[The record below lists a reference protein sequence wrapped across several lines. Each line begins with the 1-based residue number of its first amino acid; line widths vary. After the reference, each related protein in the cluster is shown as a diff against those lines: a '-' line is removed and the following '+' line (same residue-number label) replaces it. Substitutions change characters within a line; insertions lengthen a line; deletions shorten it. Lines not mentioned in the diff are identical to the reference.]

1 MRKKNIEKKTKT
13 NKKKIEICLIS
24 IDIQALIILE
34 NKTKQNKK
42 EISSQQTDFRTQFLQ
57 WQCANKKINN
67 NLPKNK

>member
-1 MRKKNIEKKTKT
+1 MRTKKNWEE
-13 NKKKIEICLIS
+13 NKKQNKICLI
-24 IDIQALIILE
+24 IIGIQALMILE
-34 NKTKQNKK
+34 NKTKK

>member
-1 MRKKNIEKKTKT
+1 MRKKKYWEE
-13 NKKKIEICLIS
+13 NKNKQKKIEICLIS

-34 NKTKQNKK
+34 NKTNKK

>member
-34 NKTKQNKK
+34 NKTKK